1 MSSSLY
7 SLFSDFQPLFLSFF
21 FLWISIPW
29 FHHSSLSHLFLN
41 CKILSE
47 KCSMQCLRDSSFEVG
62 LQWQFEVGL
71 QWQLAWDSSLEV
83 GLQWGTQS
91 SRLTCISWRKTNI
104 ACFFREILFQL
115 ESNET
120 RVNSAFFCSP
130 LKSRYCGMV
139 SLKTVPTW
147 PSRVRT
153 TVIWF
158 HDAQVSLHREG
169 QKKSHSRTFA
179 AVLDET
185 AWPPHGK

>member
-62 LQWQFEVGL
+62 LQW
-71 QWQLAWDSSLEV
+71 WLAWDSSLEV
-83 GLQWGTQS
+83 DLQWQTQS

-104 ACFFREILFQL
+104 ARFSAKSRSNST
-115 ESNET
+115 ESDET
-120 RVNSAFFCSP
+120 RVNSAFFRSP
-130 LKSRYCGMV
+130 LKIALLRNGV
-139 SLKTVPTW
+139 
-147 PSRVRT
+147 
-153 TVIWF
+153 F
-158 HDAQVSLHREG
+158 EN
-169 QKKSHSRTFA
+169 HSNSA
-179 AVLDET
+179 ESC
-185 AWPPHGK
+185 